1 MLQKLQLK
9 FTLTLLQLRD
19 SRFAKEYL
27 NQLSSPSKYSAFVSF
42 CYSYQ
47 YLQLWIQTPLCPALL
62 KQNGLC
68 YL

>member
-1 MLQKLQLK
+1 M
-9 FTLTLLQLRD
+9 LLQLRD

-62 KQNGLC
+62 KQMVSGIC
-68 YL
+68 KSKRTDSG

>member
-9 FTLTLLQLRD
+9 FTLMLLQLCD

-62 KQNGLC
+62 KQNGLW